1 MPTRCSL
8 VTIMWCA
15 APTIRSLREW
25 WWCLPNDDSC
35 CFISNICEM
44 FFFSLGAAYGSAV
57 SSSVERHDFRIFSP
71 RETREI
77 SQIFTKR
84 KRFLFR
90 GLLERSD
97 ARHQTETFPN
107 LDGKKWKFFFA
118 ESKRGKINVHTR
130 SLADDD
136 DLITECVSS
145 STPDALRMWN
155 MANDGG
161 KWRNPSHV
169 SLILILLLHEKQ
181 KRQKPTLNVHTAA
194 KRACSMANREISDCI
209 VYAMLAFMSRRKRS
223 RQENKR
229 R

>member
-1 MPTRCSL
+1 MLSCHHHVMRRADNKVTPRMMMMPPQWWLVLLHIKYLRNVFLLPRRCLWLGCFFFRRATWFSHFFPTRNSRNL
-8 VTIMWCA
+8 SNIYEA
-15 APTIRSLREW
+15 QKI
-25 WWCLPNDDSC
+25 
-35 CFISNICEM
+35 FISWASLTFRCASSDGN
-44 FFFSLGAAYGSAV
+44 FSQS
-57 SSSVERHDFRIFSP
+57 RWQKMKI
-71 RETREI
+71 
-77 SQIFTKR
+77 
-84 KRFLFR
+84 LFCW
-90 GLLERSD
+90 E
-97 ARHQTETFPN
+97 Q
-107 LDGKKWKFFFA
+107 K
-118 ESKRGKINVHTR
+118 GKINVHTR